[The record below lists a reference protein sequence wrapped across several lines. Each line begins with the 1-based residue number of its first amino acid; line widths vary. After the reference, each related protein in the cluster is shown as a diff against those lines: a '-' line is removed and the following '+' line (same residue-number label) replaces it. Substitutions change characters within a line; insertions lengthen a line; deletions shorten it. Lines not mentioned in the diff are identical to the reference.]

1 MGKQIKQKKIRL
13 KSKDRSGIL
22 SLFNSKGY
30 PRGKRGQPKL
40 NPDITI
46 GIVTKIKSYKRY
58 TPYKAWIQVTKLK
71 GFSYILDLW
80 FKNKAMKDYWYKR
93 FEEDTEDNP
102 TGIKQNFWRNHLQKY
117 FQKNK
122 KK

>member
-1 MGKQIKQKKIRL
+1 MGSKRIRY
-13 KSKDRSGIL
+13 KYKDRKGIT

-46 GIVTKIKSYKRY
+46 GIIAKIKSYKRY
-58 TPYKAWIQVTKLK
+58 TPFKAWIQITKLK

-80 FKNKAMKDYWYKR
+80 FKNKAVKNYWYKR
-93 FEEDTEDNP
+93 FQNDPEVE
-102 TGIKQNFWRNHLQKY
+102 TGIRANFWRNHLQKH
-117 FQKNK
+117 FNK
-122 KK
+122 K